1 MSQQQQV
8 FQRNSPKR
16 WKQFKWSGRIFLLLL
31 FICGIIVFIG
41 LRRVNKVEIPKLK
54 NKNERYKN
62 ALTAKG
68 LYTESKFS
76 ESYKDYRAF
85 INTQLLNGT
94 KDKYSDTARFYPTV
108 FDNEIG
114 IRAAFYVAWDAQ
126 AYFSLKRNIS
136 KMNMV
141 LPEWFFIDPN
151 TDTLVTN
158 IDKRALNIMKSSG
171 VAIVPLLSNNFNGKF
186 RSDLLHNILTNPVK
200 QKKLIDDIEKVLT
213 TNHFKGINVDFE
225 ELQERTD
232 EALIAFQEKLYTQL
246 HNKGFLVSQDVSPFN
261 TDYNY
266 DALGKY
272 NDYIFLMAY
281 DQSTSETKPGPICS
295 QQWIRKATDELAK
308 KISVDKIVLC
318 MAAYGY
324 DWPADVGKDGTVTYQ
339 EALTTAKESD
349 GVINF
354 DNNTYNLFF
363 NYSDDNDVQHQ
374 VHFADA
380 ATNFNTLRYATEL
393 QLAGTALWRLGSED
407 SRLWDFYD
415 KPMTKDALKKFDFE
429 DFSRVT
435 TNNDV
440 DYIGEGE
447 VLDVITTPSDGHI
460 KADIDTSEMLI
471 TNETYDSLPSMFVVQ
486 KWGKPATKKMV
497 LTFDDG
503 PDADYTS
510 RILDTLSKYHVPA
523 SFFIVGM
530 EGESNLPLIRRIYRE
545 GHELGNHTFTHPN
558 MAKVSQKRA
567 GIEIDLTR
575 LLIECVTGHSTIM
588 FRAPFNADS
597 EPETMEELVPIAY
610 SRTKNYLTIGESIDP
625 EDWQAGEE
633 KDFNADTIFN
643 RVVRYKDNGN
653 IILLHDAGGDRNATV
668 EALPKIIKYFKEQ
681 GYTFT
686 TVADLLG
693 KTRDEVMPPIPK
705 DKGYYLVQFNLV
717 LAETGY
723 YLGTIFFWL
732 FITFLVLSFIR
743 LAAITVFAF
752 LQNKKEK
759 AMSTELIQLETY
771 PKVAIIVPAFNEELT
786 AVKSVS
792 KLLQRSYA
800 NFEIIFV
807 DDGSNDAT
815 YAKMQEAYGNH
826 PLVKI
831 FTKPNG
837 GKAAAL
843 NYGIAKTDAQ
853 YVVCIDADTQL
864 SPDALV
870 WLMQPFLAQQNENDG
885 QKIGAVA
892 GKVVVGNE
900 VNILTRWQSIEYIFS
915 QNFERKAFAYVNAI
929 TVVPGAIG
937 AFDKAVIEEIGGF
950 TTDILAEDCDLTIR
964 ILDAGYVVINQPK
977 ALAFTEAPETLKQF
991 MKQRFR
997 WTFGVMQTFWKHKK
1011 TLFSSSKKNLGW
1023 IALPDILLFKYII
1036 PLFTPVADV
1045 LMIIGLLTGNAGRIG
1060 IYYLYFMIIDLT
1072 LALVAFGFE
1081 KENPLKLLWLIP
1093 QRLVYRWLMMVV
1105 LFRSLKK
1112 AIKGELQHWGV
1123 LKRTGKV
1130 KINE

>member
-1 MSQQQQV
+1 MAQQQI
-8 FQRNSPKR
+8 FQTNNPKR
-16 WKQFKWSGRIFLLLL
+16 WKQFKWTGRIFLFLL
-31 FICGIIVFIG
+31 IVCAVIVFIG
-41 LRRVNKVEIPKLK
+41 LRSVNKVEIPKLK
-54 NKNERYKN
+54 IANERYKN
-62 ALTAKG
+62 ALTAKSG
-68 LYTESKFS
+68 LYKESKYS
-76 ESYKDYRAF
+76 ESYNDYRAF
-85 INTQLLNGT
+85 INKQVLNGT
-94 KDKYSDTARFYPTV
+94 TVHDTGHFSPTV

-114 IRAAFYVAWDAQ
+114 IRAGFYVAWDAQ
-126 AYFSLKRNIS
+126 SFFSLKRNIS

-141 LPEWFFIDPN
+141 LPEWFFIDPKA
-151 TDTLVTN
+151 DTLVTN
-158 IDKRALNIMKSSG
+158 IDSRALKIMKSSG
-171 VAIVPLLSNNFNGKF
+171 VAIVPLLSNNYNGKF
-186 RSDLLHNILTNPVK
+186 RGDLLHNILNSPALK
-200 QKKLIDDIEKVLT
+200 NKLINDIERVLT
-213 TNHFKGINVDFE
+213 VNHFKGINVDFE
-225 ELQERTD
+225 ELEERTD
-232 EALIAFQEKLYTQL
+232 ESLIEFQKQLYTQL
-246 HNKGFLVSQDVSPFN
+246 HSKGFIVTQDVSPFN

-281 DQSTSETKPGPICS
+281 DQSTSQTKPGPICS
-295 QQWIRKATDELAK
+295 QQWVRKATTELTN
-308 KISVDKIVLC
+308 KISPDKVVLC

-324 DWPADVGKDGTVTYQ
+324 DWPADEGKDGTVTYQ

-363 NYSDDNDVQHQ
+363 DYLDGNDVQHQ
-374 VHFADA
+374 VHFTDA

-415 KPMTKDALKKFDFE
+415 KPMTKDGLKNFDFI

-435 TNNDV
+435 SNNDV

-447 VLDVITTPSDGHI
+447 VLDVLTTPSDGHI
-460 KADIDTSEMLI
+460 SATVSTDEMLI
-471 TNETYDSLPSMFVVQ
+471 TNEVYDSLPSMFVVQ
-486 KWGKPATKKMV
+486 KWGKPIGKKMV

-503 PDADYTS
+503 PDANYTS
-510 RILDTLSKYHVPA
+510 RILDTLSKYHVPG
-523 SFFIVGM
+523 SFFIVGL
-530 EGESNLPLIRRIYRE
+530 EGESNLPLIRRIYNE

-597 EPETMEELVPIAY
+597 EPETMEELIPIAY

-625 EDWQAGEE
+625 EDWQAGEIE
-633 KDFNADTIFN
+633 NFNGDTIFN
-643 RVVRYKDNGN
+643 RVVAQQEKGN

-668 EALPKIIKYFKEQ
+668 DALPKIIKYFQAK

-693 KTRDEVMPPIPK
+693 KKRDEVMPAIPK
-705 DKGYYLVQFNLV
+705 DKSYYLVQFNLV

-723 YLGTIFFWL
+723 YLGNIFFWL
-732 FITFLVLSFIR
+732 FITFLILSFIR
-743 LAAITVFAF
+743 LAAITVLAF

-759 AMSTELIQLETY
+759 TLSKSFVQLASY

-786 AVKSVS
+786 AVKSVT
-792 KLLQRSYA
+792 KLLERSYP

-807 DDGSNDAT
+807 DDGSKDAT
-815 YAKMQEAYGNH
+815 YANMQEAFGNH

-843 NYGIAKTDAQ
+843 NYGIAQTDAT

-864 SPDALV
+864 GPNAV
-870 WLMQPFLAQQNENDG
+870 NWLMQPFLQPQEGDK
-885 QKIGAVA
+885 KIAAVA
-892 GKVVVGNE
+892 GHVIVGNE
-900 VNILTRWQSIEYIFS
+900 VNIITRWQSIEYIFS
-915 QNFERKAFAYVNAI
+915 QNFERKAFGYANAI

-937 AFDKAVIEEIGGF
+937 SFDKAVIEEVGGF
-950 TTDILAEDCDLTIR
+950 PTDILAEDCDLTIR
-964 ILDAGYVVINQPK
+964 ILDAGYVVANQPK
-977 ALAFTEAPETLKQF
+977 ALAFTEAPETIKQF

-997 WTFGVMQTFWKHKK
+997 WTFGVMQTFWKHKH
-1011 TLFSSSKKNLGW
+1011 TLFSSEKKNLGW
-1023 IALPDILLFKYII
+1023 IALPDILIFKYII
-1036 PLFTPVADV
+1036 PIFTPIADV
-1045 LMIIGLLTGNAGRIG
+1045 LMIIGLATGNAKRIG
-1060 IYYLYFMIIDLT
+1060 MYYLYFMVLDLS
-1072 LALVAFGFE
+1072 LAIVAFAFE
-1081 KENPLKLLWLIP
+1081 KQNPLKLIWLIP

-1105 LFRSLKK
+1105 LFRSLRK

-1130 KINE
+1130 QVSSEPLA

>member
-1 MSQQQQV
+1 MAQQQI
-8 FQRNSPKR
+8 FQTNNPKR
-16 WKQFKWSGRIFLLLL
+16 WKQFKWTGRIFLFLL
-31 FICGIIVFIG
+31 IVCAVIVFIG
-41 LRRVNKVEIPKLK
+41 LRSVNKVEIPKLRIA
-54 NKNERYKN
+54 NERYKN
-62 ALTAKG
+62 ALTAKSG
-68 LYTESKFS
+68 LYKESKYS
-76 ESYKDYRAF
+76 ESYNDYRAF
-85 INTQLLNGT
+85 INKQVLNGT
-94 KDKYSDTARFYPTV
+94 TVHDTDHFSPTV

-114 IRAAFYVAWDAQ
+114 IRAGFYVAWDAQ
-126 AYFSLKRNIS
+126 SFFSLKRNIS

-141 LPEWFFIDPN
+141 LPEWFFIDPKA
-151 TDTLVTN
+151 DTLVTN
-158 IDKRALNIMKSSG
+158 IDSRALKIMKSSG
-171 VAIVPLLSNNFNGKF
+171 VAIVPLLSNNYNGKF
-186 RSDLLHNILTNPVK
+186 RGDLLHNILNSTALKN
-200 QKKLIDDIEKVLT
+200 KLINDIEKVLT
-213 TNHFKGINVDFE
+213 VNHFRGINVDFE
-225 ELQERTD
+225 ELEERTD
-232 EALIAFQEKLYTQL
+232 ESLIEFQKQLYTQL
-246 HNKGFLVSQDVSPFN
+246 HSKGFIVTQDVSPFN

-281 DQSTSETKPGPICS
+281 DQSTSQTKPGPICS
-295 QQWIRKATDELAK
+295 QQWIRKATTELTN
-308 KISVDKIVLC
+308 KISPDKVVLC

-324 DWPADVGKDGTVTYQ
+324 DWPADEGKDGTVTYQ

-363 NYSDDNDVQHQ
+363 DYLDGNDVQHQ
-374 VHFADA
+374 VHFTDA

-415 KPMTKDALKKFDFE
+415 KPMTKDGLKTFDFV

-435 TNNDV
+435 SNNDV

-447 VLDVITTPSDGHI
+447 VLDVLTTPSNGHI
-460 KADIDTSEMLI
+460 SATVSTDEMLI
-471 TNETYDSLPSMFVVQ
+471 TNEVYDSLPSMFVVQ
-486 KWGKPATKKMV
+486 KWGKPVGKKMV

-503 PDADYTS
+503 PDADYTA
-510 RILDTLSKYHVPA
+510 RILDTLSKYHVPG
-523 SFFIVGM
+523 SFFIVGL
-530 EGESNLPLIRRIYRE
+530 EGESNLPLIRRIYNE

-597 EPETMEELVPIAY
+597 EPETMEELVPVAY

-625 EDWQAGEE
+625 EDWQAGEVE
-633 KDFNADTIFN
+633 NFNGDTIFN
-643 RVVRYKDNGN
+643 RVVRFKDHGS

-668 EALPKIIKYFKEQ
+668 DALPKIIKYFQAQ

-693 KTRDEVMPPIPK
+693 KKRDEVMPPIPK
-705 DKGYYLVQFNLV
+705 DKSYYLVQFNLV

-723 YLGTIFFWL
+723 YLGNIFFWL
-732 FITFLVLSFIR
+732 FISFLILSFIR
-743 LAAITVFAF
+743 LAAITVLAF

-759 AMSTELIQLETY
+759 TLSKSFAQLTAY

-786 AVKSVS
+786 AVKSVT
-792 KLLQRSYA
+792 KLLERSYP

-807 DDGSNDAT
+807 DDGSKDAT
-815 YAKMQEAYGNH
+815 YANMQEAFGNH
-826 PLVKI
+826 PDVKI

-843 NYGIAKTDAQ
+843 NYGISQTDAP

-864 SPDALV
+864 GPNAV
-870 WLMQPFLAQQNENDG
+870 NWLMQPFLQPQEGDK
-885 QKIGAVA
+885 KIAAVA
-892 GKVVVGNE
+892 GHVIVGNE
-900 VNILTRWQSIEYIFS
+900 VNIITRWQSIEYIFS
-915 QNFERKAFAYVNAI
+915 QNFERKAFGYANAI

-937 AFDKAVIEEIGGF
+937 AFDKAVIEEVGGF
-950 TTDILAEDCDLTIR
+950 PTDILAEDCDLTIR
-964 ILDAGYVVINQPK
+964 ILDAGYVVANQPK
-977 ALAFTEAPETLKQF
+977 ALAFTEAPETIKQF

-997 WTFGVMQTFWKHKK
+997 WTFGVMQTFWKHKH
-1011 TLFSSSKKNLGW
+1011 TLFSSKKKNLGW
-1023 IALPDILLFKYII
+1023 IALPDILIFKYII
-1036 PLFTPVADV
+1036 PIFTPIADV
-1045 LMIIGLLTGNAGRIG
+1045 LMIIGLITGNAQRIG
-1060 IYYLYFMIIDLT
+1060 MYYLYFMALDLS
-1072 LALVAFGFE
+1072 LAIVAFAFE
-1081 KENPLKLLWLIP
+1081 KQNPLKLLWLIP

-1105 LFRSLKK
+1105 LFRSLRK

-1130 KINE
+1130 QVSSEPLA